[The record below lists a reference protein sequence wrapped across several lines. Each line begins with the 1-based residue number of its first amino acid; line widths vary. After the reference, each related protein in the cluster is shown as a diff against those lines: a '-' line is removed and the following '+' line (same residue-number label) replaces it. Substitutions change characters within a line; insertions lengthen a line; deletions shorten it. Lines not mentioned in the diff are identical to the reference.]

1 MDFLFAFF
9 DIFGFFGSSEASQT
23 RGQGSDAS
31 LGVGPISIGVGPI
44 STGVGPI
51 S

>member
-9 DIFGFFGSSEASQT
+9 DIFGFFGSSEAFGA
-23 RGQGSDAS
+23 RGRGSDS
-31 LGVGPISIGVGPI
+31 SMGVGPISMGVGPI
-44 STGVGPI
+44 SMGVGPI

>member
-9 DIFGFFGSSEASQT
+9 DIFGFFGSSEVSAA
-23 RGQGSDAS
+23 RGRNSGSS
-31 LGVGPISIGVGPI
+31 MGVGPISMGVGPI
-44 STGVGPI
+44 SMGVGPI

>member
-9 DIFGFFGSSEASQT
+9 DIFGFFGSSEAFPA
-23 RGQGSDAS
+23 RGRAS
-31 LGVGPISIGVGPI
+31 HVSMGVGPISVGVGPI
-44 STGVGPI
+44 SVGVGPI

>member
-9 DIFGFFGSSEASQT
+9 DIFGLFDSSERFSA
-23 RGQGSDAS
+23 RGRDSVS
-31 LGVGPISIGVGPI
+31 SMGVGPI

-51 S
+51 STGVGPIS

>member
-9 DIFGFFGSSEASQT
+9 DIFGFLGSAEAAGG
-23 RGQGSDAS
+23 RGRDAS
-31 LGVGPISIGVGPI
+31 MGVGPISMGVGPI
-44 STGVGPI
+44 SMGVGPI